1 MYNNKTIKTMSKIVD
16 ILSKAI
22 AEAST
27 GVLFEDDVRKMIKE
41 LDECPVK
48 VYREDKTQP
57 LPVYSKEGD
66 ACMDIYAISIEY
78 DEKKDR
84 YIVHTGLH
92 FELPDDYE
100 MELRPR
106 SSNTKTEWYIP
117 NAPGTL
123 DCGYRGEMLVIFKCR
138 DNIKFID
145 TIDSIGSVVGKLVKE
160 ETEEYNDMVDCSM
173 YFKDAKEQLE
183 FPYKVGDRICQLLIR
198 RRERIVWKEV
208 ESLDEL
214 SKTERGSGGFGHT
227 GK

>member
-1 MYNNKTIKTMSKIVD
+1 MSRIVD

-27 GVLFEDDVRKMIKE
+27 GVLFEDDVKKMIKE

-66 ACMDIYAISIEY
+66 ACMDVYAISIEY
-78 DEKKDR
+78 DEEKDR

-100 MELRPR
+100 MEIRPR
-106 SSNTKTEWYIP
+106 SSNTATDFYIP
-117 NAPGTL
+117 NSPSTI
-123 DCGYRGEMLVIFKCR
+123 DWGYRGEVLMIFKSR
-138 DNIKFID
+138 TDIYLSLDYNERKTFN
-145 TIDSIGSVVGKLVKE
+145 KE
-160 ETEEYNDMVDCSM
+160 
-173 YFKDAKEQLE
+173 FKNE
-183 FPYKVGDRICQLLIR
+183 FPYKVGDRICQLLVR
-198 RRERIVWKEV
+198 RRERIIWKEV
-208 ESLDEL
+208 KSLDEL